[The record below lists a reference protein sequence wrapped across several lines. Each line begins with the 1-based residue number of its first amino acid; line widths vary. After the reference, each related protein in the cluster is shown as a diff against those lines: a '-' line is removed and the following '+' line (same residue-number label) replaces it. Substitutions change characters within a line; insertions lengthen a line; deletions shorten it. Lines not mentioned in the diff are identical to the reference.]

1 MANLVHHPQS
11 LSALAGMPEAS
22 SDDHLIEMWLE
33 KSESPRTQRVYRR
46 VIKRFRGWL
55 KDKPLQR
62 VTALELLAYQ
72 EAFDPKWSDATR
84 NQQKAAIK
92 SLWTYGCEIQYFPF
106 NIPHA
111 VYKLKKPRPVTAER
125 ILTDDQMQE
134 AIDAEPNPKARLFLR
149 FLYSTALR
157 ATEAIDVTWDD
168 FKIRGDRVFL
178 HVQHGKGDEFREV
191 GCSALVY
198 MDLWDAKP
206 ENAKPTDKVFRI
218 TYITAWRW
226 VKDAF
231 TRIGKP
237 AASPHWARH
246 AHAVVSHEHGAD
258 WHSISRQL
266 GHANAS
272 FTMDR
277 YGHFTGDH
285 SSDFIDC

>member
-1 MANLVHHPQS
+1 MSRLVHQHQAPGI
-11 LSALAGMPEAS
+11 LAGMPQAS
-22 SDDHLIEMWLE
+22 SDDHLIEMWLG
-33 KSESPRTQRVYRR
+33 KSESPRTQKVYRR
-46 VIKRFRGWL
+46 VIKRFRDWL
-55 KDKPLQR
+55 GNKPLQQ
-62 VTALELLAYQ
+62 VTALELIAYQ
-72 EAFDPKWSDATR
+72 ETFKPDWSDATR

-125 ILTDDQMQE
+125 ILTDPQMQE
-134 AIDAEPNPKARLFLR
+134 AIDREPNLKAQLFLR

-157 ATEAIDVTWDD
+157 ATEAIDVTWQD
-168 FKIRGDRVFL
+168 FKIRGDRVYL

-191 GCSALVY
+191 GCSAMVY

-206 ENAKPTDKVFRI
+206 STAEPEDKVFSVC
-218 TYITAWRW
+218 YQTAWLW
-226 VKDAF
+226 VKTAF
-231 TRIGKP
+231 RRIGKP
-237 AASPHWARH
+237 EGSPHWARH
-246 AHAVVSHEHGAD
+246 AHAVVSHENGAD